1 MKWKFE
7 IINNMKIYTYV
18 KKKLLYKKQSFILF
32 IKKKPG
38 YINLYDHTKKRY
50 DHVIPITKNM
60 QDQIPVSKKKNEW
73 MSEWMK
79 EFCEYTEIC
88 RLLTRL

>member
-1 MKWKFE
+1 
-7 IINNMKIYTYV
+7 MKIYTYV

-60 QDQIPVSKKKNEW
+60 QDQIPVSKKKNE
-73 MSEWMK
+73 
-79 EFCEYTEIC
+79 
-88 RLLTRL
+88 